1 MKLQKTLKFL
11 FIILSFFII
20 FIFLFSAKSYALS
33 SPALVGR
40 FSTAFLAIKNW
51 LITISTPVA
60 AVSIII
66 GFLMKKLSF
75 GDEERMRIGK
85 KIVRNSFV
93 SYIFILMIDLI
104 IDAIQFITR

>member
-1 MKLQKTLKFL
+1 MKFKKSKKLLL
-11 FIILSFFII
+11 FISLFLSVYFICI
-20 FIFLFSAKSYALS
+20 PINSYALGA
-33 SPALVGR
+33 PLLVSR

-51 LITISTPVA
+51 LLTISTPVA

-75 GDEERMRIGK
+75 GDEERIRIGK
-85 KIVRNSFV
+85 KLVRNSFV

>member
-1 MKLQKTLKFL
+1 MKYKKTKK
-11 FIILSFFII
+11 FIILFSILLII
-20 FIFLFSAKSYALS
+20 LLIGIPITSYALGA
-33 SPALVGR
+33 PVLVTR
-40 FSTAFLAIKNW
+40 FSTAFIAIKNW
-51 LITISTPVA
+51 LLTISTPVA

-85 KIVRNSFV
+85 KLVRNSFV

-104 IDAIQFITR
+104 IDAVQFIAR

>member
-1 MKLQKTLKFL
+1 MKSKKIKKILSIIILF
-11 FIILSFFII
+11 FIILSVFT
-20 FIFLFSAKSYALS
+20 SSKAYALAA
-33 SPALVGR
+33 PALVTR
-40 FSTAFLAIKNW
+40 FSTAFLAIKRW
-51 LITISTPVA
+51 LLTISTPVA

-85 KIVRNSFV
+85 KLVRNSFV

-104 IDAIQFITR
+104 IDAIQFIAG